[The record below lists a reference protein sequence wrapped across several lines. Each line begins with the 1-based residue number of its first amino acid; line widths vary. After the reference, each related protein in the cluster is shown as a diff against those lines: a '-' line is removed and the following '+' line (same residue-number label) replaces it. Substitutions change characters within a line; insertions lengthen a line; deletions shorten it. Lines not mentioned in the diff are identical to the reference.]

1 LTAVP
6 VRGDLSKKEWK
17 AGYVTIDADETTAG
31 GEATTCFE
39 IGGIA
44 KDNVKA
50 LYLSE
55 DTD

>member
-1 LTAVP
+1 MTAVP

-17 AGYVTIDADETTAG
+17 AGYVTIEADETTAG